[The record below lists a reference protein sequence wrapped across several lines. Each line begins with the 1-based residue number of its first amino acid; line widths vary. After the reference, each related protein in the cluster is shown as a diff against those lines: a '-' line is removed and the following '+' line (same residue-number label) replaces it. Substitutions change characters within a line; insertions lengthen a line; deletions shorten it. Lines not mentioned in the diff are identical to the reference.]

1 VQASEERRAGRA
13 VIWNGVQKLLSKAL
27 YLLGTLVLGR
37 LLTPQDFGL
46 VAIASVAVTTAMGA
60 TETGMTT
67 AIVQSSDRDEAH
79 YDLAWTINVLRGV
92 LVCVALLLAAPL
104 IARLFDDP
112 HAVPAIRL
120 LALVPF
126 IAAIASPRL
135 ADLIR
140 ELNFS
145 KLAVI
150 GIGTVIVELGV
161 SISLAASLGGMAI
174 ILGKIAGATMLSGAS
189 YIVAPHRPRL
199 RLRHPAGQRLIAF
212 GRWMFA
218 IALLAVTSDLVLKIL
233 ISTRLGVASLGL
245 FSLADKLA
253 ETPNQLANEAIG
265 SVAMPLYSRL
275 RTDQGRLT
283 AALRSHIT
291 ALMCL
296 LLPATAL
303 IVALAAP
310 LEQRVLGPAWA
321 GTSPMVILLAVGY
334 LFELLFQAIMPLL
347 TAQGAVSRLFLVD
360 LLQYIVLI
368 GSMAL
373 LSGPFGL
380 AAAGIARILASL
392 IVVVAGV
399 AVAPPIFAPIAPQLI
414 RSGLVLTAL
423 AALSGAAAAYGAQLI
438 PGTAGVVC
446 GAAAGGALF
455 LCTAWL
461 SDSALKIG
469 IRESLGA
476 FFPILAPRP
485 RLAA

>member
-1 VQASEERRAGRA
+1 
-13 VIWNGVQKLLSKAL
+13 
-27 YLLGTLVLGR
+27 
-37 LLTPQDFGL
+37 
-46 VAIASVAVTTAMGA
+46 
-60 TETGMTT
+60 
-67 AIVQSSDRDEAH
+67 
-79 YDLAWTINVLRGV
+79 
-92 LVCVALLLAAPL
+92 
-104 IARLFDDP
+104 
-112 HAVPAIRL
+112 
-120 LALVPF
+120 
-126 IAAIASPRL
+126 
-135 ADLIR
+135 
-140 ELNFS
+140 
-145 KLAVI
+145 
-150 GIGTVIVELGV
+150 
-161 SISLAASLGGMAI
+161 
-174 ILGKIAGATMLSGAS
+174 
-189 YIVAPHRPRL
+189 
-199 RLRHPAGQRLIAF
+199 
-212 GRWMFA
+212 
-218 IALLAVTSDLVLKIL
+218 
-233 ISTRLGVASLGL
+233 L

-265 SVAMPLYSRL
+265 SVAMPLYTQL

-303 IVALAAP
+303 IVALAGP

-334 LFELLFQAIMPLL
+334 LFELLFQAIVPLL

-373 LSGPFGL
+373 FSGPFGL

-392 IVVVAGV
+392 VVVVAGV
-399 AVAPPIFAPIAPQLI
+399 AVAPPIFAPIAPQLM
-414 RSGLVLTAL
+414 RSGLVLATF
-423 AALSGAAAAYGAQLI
+423 AALSGAVAAFSTQLI

-455 LCTAWL
+455 LSTTWL
-461 SDSALKIG
+461 SDSALKTG

-485 RLAA
+485 RLAAGS